1 MHTSFLLL
9 NLFCLYI
16 LTCNSDFYIKFTAVC
31 TLLEWSPESNLS
43 TCTQGKKKK
52 KKNTSPLI
60 VLSIVMF
67 NVLRCYIC
75 DTWMV
80 QPPTFSFSSMGG
92 RVALRDEAVF
102 SHLND

>member
-1 MHTSFLLL
+1 MHITGMV
-9 NLFCLYI
+9 
-16 LTCNSDFYIKFTAVC
+16 TWKQ
-31 TLLEWSPESNLS
+31 LEHVHTRKKE
-43 TCTQGKKKK
+43 KKKQK
-52 KKNTSPLI
+52 KPSPLI